1 MKAPF
6 LFSFPG
12 LIAKDVRS
20 NAPMGLAD
28 IAPMLLELQG
38 MPAPKTLQGNSLV
51 AILLRK
57 VTPPIIETH
66 FLANTTIQR
75 ADWSRPAQRCILPDA
90 VRASFIIMSANAAI
104 FKTIPVN
111 SIIFGINPR
120 IPPSRARLCFAVS
133 NMPSHAVWITSSVIR
148 ERFRAVLRHAKTPG
162 NCRNATFPWFKPAT
176 EQHIFPYRGLASGRT
191 QKEKALKNQ
200 GFSFGSPGRA
210 RTYNNSVNSRV
221 LCH

>member
-75 ADWSRPAQRCILPDA
+75 ADWSRPVQRCFQLSRLFRYGLSYLPY
-90 VRASFIIMSANAAI
+90 S
-104 FKTIPVN
+104 PV
-111 SIIFGINPR
+111 
-120 IPPSRARLCFAVS
+120 L
-133 NMPSHAVWITSSVIR
+133 
-148 ERFRAVLRHAKTPG
+148 
-162 NCRNATFPWFKPAT
+162 
-176 EQHIFPYRGLASGRT
+176 
-191 QKEKALKNQ
+191 
-200 GFSFGSPGRA
+200 
-210 RTYNNSVNSRV
+210 
-221 LCH
+221 